1 MCVRFSLLLLVLLQ
15 DYLCCSVFF
24 PFMHSCPNYHC
35 VHGLLGSF
43 AFQFSLTVYLAF
55 PPISKC
61 NVCGSS
67 LSCSGSNLLVAT
79 RFIPFATLP
88 RMPLVAV
95 VIFDFACPCCDA
107 DYRMKLRAEH
117 FKRHSLEACSHS
129 CRACRTHIERVYGFR
144 CGYLEEQDI
153 PESFAQEFWRHE
165 DVEFV
170 VDVPSDIFM
179 NRSVR
184 DVTGDCH
191 DLILTAAPSAAPAV
205 VPIVPVHLAEEHSF
219 EAVPELSSLTES
231 TACLICGGPWDICPC
246 NHS

>member
-1 MCVRFSLLLLVLLQ
+1 
-15 DYLCCSVFF
+15 
-24 PFMHSCPNYHC
+24 
-35 VHGLLGSF
+35 
-43 AFQFSLTVYLAF
+43 
-55 PPISKC
+55 
-61 NVCGSS
+61 VCGS
-67 LSCSGSNLLVAT
+67 GSSLLVAT
-79 RFIPFATLP
+79 RFIPVATLP

-95 VIFDFACPCCDA
+95 VIFDFSCLCCDA
-107 DYRMKLRAEH
+107 DYLMKLRAEH

-129 CRACRTHIERVYGFR
+129 CRACRTHIERVYGFH

-179 NRSVR
+179 TRSVR

-191 DLILTAAPSAAPAV
+191 DLILTAAPSAASAV
-205 VPIVPVHLAEEHSF
+205 VPIAPVHLAEEHSF